1 MIPIANQYTDV
12 EMLSRFLPKGL
23 WGMFYWYSFYPF
35 HEKIFFGMLKKIAEV
50 VRKPIVAG
58 PERFNPRLHD

>member
-1 MIPIANQYTDV
+1 
-12 EMLSRFLPKGL
+12 MLSRFLPKGL
-23 WGMFYWYSFYPF
+23 WGIFYWYSFYPF